1 MSLFLTF
8 PDVNLFFFHRSFYNN
23 RSQHVNAATQLELD
37 VDVFL
42 DFLSEVETST
52 NEGEILGDLYMY
64 LLDEYQSG
72 KARGA
77 NAVSPRR

>member
-1 MSLFLTF
+1 M
-8 PDVNLFFFHRSFYNN
+8 
-23 RSQHVNAATQLELD
+23 
-37 VDVFL
+37 DVFL

-52 NEGEILGDLYMY
+52 NEGEVLGDLYMY

-72 KARGA
+72 KACGV